1 MIRYA
6 RFMSIQGHLGK
17 TQSRKDDIESIG
29 YLLIYFLKGKLPWQ
43 NIDAT
48 CGNRKGK
55 FKKIKNAKL
64 KCLPGLVEELPSEFK
79 AYFEYVK
86 KLNYD
91 SGIDYEYLKNL
102 FHGLFEKRKFRYDCT
117 DFDWD
122 KLPGGL
128 PNDVCR

>member
-1 MIRYA
+1 MRHYA

-29 YLLIYFLKGKLPWQ
+29 YLLIYFLNGKLPWQ
-43 NIDAT
+43 NIDHR
-48 CGNRKGK
+48 GNRKDK

-64 KCLPGLVEELPSEFK
+64 KCLPGLLEALPSEFK

-102 FHGLFEKRKFRYDCT
+102 FHCLFEKRQFLYDCT
-117 DFDWD
+117 DFDWT
-122 KLPGGL
+122 KLSGGL
-128 PNDVCR
+128 PNDVYW